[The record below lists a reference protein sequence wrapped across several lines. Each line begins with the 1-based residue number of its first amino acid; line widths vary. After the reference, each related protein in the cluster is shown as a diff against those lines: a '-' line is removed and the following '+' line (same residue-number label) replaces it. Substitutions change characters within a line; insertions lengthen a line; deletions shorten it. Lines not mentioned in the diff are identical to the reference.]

1 MQLIELLWPA
11 FVLIILLVFIHV
23 IFGLEI
29 IKRGVIFTDLAI
41 GQVAA
46 VGMAISVGF
55 LEGEYQLLLTL
66 VFALLGALLI
76 TYATRKLEHIEAFIG
91 MLYALGASTIM
102 LLLASSPQGAELFQK
117 LSATD
122 ILFTSPEE
130 IYPSAIL
137 YLGIALVMFLFY
149 PKTTGL
155 TRELTFFSML
165 ALTVTSSVQ
174 LAGVLVV
181 FVLLVSP
188 AFIALSQK
196 RFKPLYLAWASGL
209 ILSVVALVVSYYF
222 DLPTGYSIIFFQSM
236 AVVVFSLFVRKRD
249 ENI

>member
-55 LEGEYQLLLTL
+55 MEGEYQLLFTLT
-66 VFALLGALLI
+66 FALFGALLI
-76 TYATRKLEHIEAFIG
+76 TYATRKIEHIEAFIG
-91 MLYALGASTIM
+91 MLYALGASSIM

-122 ILFTSPEE
+122 ILFTSADEL
-130 IYPSAIL
+130 YPSAVL
-137 YLGIALVMFLFY
+137 YVCIAFIMFMFY

-155 TRELTFFSML
+155 TRELTFFTML

-181 FVLLVSP
+181 FVLLVAPS
-188 AFIALSQK
+188 FIALSQK
-196 RFKPLYLAWASGL
+196 RFTPLYLAWSSGL
-209 ILSVVALVVSYYF
+209 IFSVVALIVSYYF
-222 DLPTGYSIIFFQSM
+222 DLPTGYSIIFFQSLS
-236 AVVVFSLFVRKRD
+236 VVVFSLFVRK
-249 ENI
+249 I

>member
-41 GQVAA
+41 GQIAA
-46 VGMAISVGF
+46 VGMAISIGF
-55 LEGEYQLLLTL
+55 MDGAYQLPFTL
-66 VFALLGALLI
+66 GFALLGALLI
-76 TYATRKLEHIEAFIG
+76 TYATQKVEHIEAFIG
-91 MLYALGASTIM
+91 MLYALGASSIM

-122 ILFTSPEE
+122 ILFVSSDE
-130 IYPSAIL
+130 IYPAALL
-137 YLGIALVMFLFY
+137 YMCVALVMFLVY
-149 PKTTGL
+149 PRVTGL
-155 TRELTFFSML
+155 MREFTFFSML

-181 FVLLVSP
+181 FVLLVAPS
-188 AFIALSQK
+188 FIALSQK
-196 RFKPLYLAWASGL
+196 RFTPLYLAWVSGL
-209 ILSVVALVVSYYF
+209 FLSVVALVVSYYF
-222 DLPTGYSIIFFQSM
+222 DLPTGYSIIFFQSI
-236 AVVVFSLFVRKRD
+236 AVVIFSLFVHKRS
-249 ENI
+249 

>member
-11 FVLIILLVFIHV
+11 FLLVILLVFIHV

-55 LEGEYQLLLTL
+55 MEGEYQLLLTL
-66 VFALLGALLI
+66 IFALLGALLI

-122 ILFTSPEE
+122 ILFTSTEE
-130 IYPSAIL
+130 IYPSALL
-137 YLGIALVMFLFY
+137 YFCVALVMFLVY
-149 PKTTGL
+149 PKTSGL
-155 TRELTFFSML
+155 KRELTFFSML

-181 FVLLVSP
+181 FVLLVAP

-196 RFKPLYLAWASGL
+196 RFTPLYMAWSSGL
-209 ILSVVALVVSYYF
+209 VLSIVALVVSYYF
-222 DLPTGYSIIFFQSM
+222 DLPTGYSIIFFQSI
-236 AVVVFSLFVRKRD
+236 AVVLFSLFMYKRV
-249 ENI
+249 

>member
-1 MQLIELLWPA
+1 MPIIELLWPA
-11 FVLIILLVFIHV
+11 FILIILLVFIHA

-41 GQVAA
+41 GQIAA
-46 VGMAISVGF
+46 VGMAISIGF
-55 LEGEYQLLLTL
+55 FEGDYQLLLTL
-66 VFALLGALLI
+66 TFALLGALLI

-102 LLLASSPQGAELFQK
+102 ILLASSPQGAELFQK

-137 YLGIALVMFLFY
+137 YVGIALVMFTFY
-149 PKTTGL
+149 PRTTGL

-181 FVLLVSP
+181 FVLLVAP

-196 RFKPLYLAWASGL
+196 RFRPLYLAWGSGL
-209 ILSVVALVVSYYF
+209 LLSFIALVTSYHF
-222 DLPTGYSIIFFQSM
+222 DLPTGYSIIFFQSI
-236 AVVVFSLFVRKRD
+236 AVVLFSFFVAKRS
-249 ENI
+249 